1 MSEVIQEYGA
11 MILASVSTF
20 TFITMIG
27 LLLFSNG
34 GLLAEIIFLW
44 GNGGC

>member
-20 TFITMIG
+20 TFMTMIG
-27 LLLFSNG
+27 LLLFSKG
-34 GLLAEIIFLW
+34 GLLAELIFLW
-44 GNGGC
+44 RNGGC

>member
-27 LLLFSNG
+27 LLLF
-34 GLLAEIIFLW
+34 L
-44 GNGGC
+44 

>member
-27 LLLFSNG
+27 LLLFFFFV
-34 GLLAEIIFLW
+34 LLAEIIFLW